1 MADQPCRVL
10 SLDGGGAKG
19 FYTLGVLK
27 EMEALLGRPLYQC
40 FDLIFGTSTGGI
52 IAALLALGYQVDD
65 IHGLYKEQ
73 VPAVMRKRNAY
84 GKIQPWRILQ
94 KPFSVSSRLRTL
106 RLEWESWQRD
116 GNSRNR

>member
-1 MADQPCRVL
+1 MSKIALASVPGEPCRVL

-27 EMEALLGRPLYQC
+27 EIEAMAGRPLYQC

-65 IHGLYKEQ
+65 IHALYKQ
-73 VPAVMRKRNAY
+73 HVPAITRPRTAR
-84 GKIQPWRILQ
+84 GK
-94 KPFSVSSRLRTL
+94 SVALAHLTKTVF
-106 RLEWESWQRD
+106 
-116 GNSRNR
+116 